1 MKTAV
6 ITGASSGIGLVVAQ
20 DLAKAGWRV
29 IAHGRDPG
37 RAAAAEQSIRAAAC
51 GGGVDMMLADLSIM
65 AEVARFA
72 NDVRA
77 KTDKIDVLIN
87 NAGFT
92 PAVRVETVDGLEQ
105 CFAANHMAPFLLT
118 NLLLPLVKAAGR
130 GAQIINTASSAHSF
144 IKDMKWDDL
153 QQKASF
159 SVNDAYTQ
167 SKLANILHARELA
180 RRVAPDGIRANA
192 VHPGFVQSNF
202 DSHGGLIVK
211 LMYIVGK
218 PWSLTPK
225 QGADTIVWLAK
236 GGAPDV
242 SGEYF
247 VKRRIVKTTP
257 AAQNEESA
265 ARLWRISEDILEQ
278 LGSFSG

>member
-1 MKTAV
+1 
-6 ITGASSGIGLVVAQ
+6 
-20 DLAKAGWRV
+20 
-29 IAHGRDPG
+29 
-37 RAAAAEQSIRAAAC
+37 
-51 GGGVDMMLADLSIM
+51 
-65 AEVARFA
+65 
-72 NDVRA
+72 
-77 KTDKIDVLIN
+77 
-87 NAGFT
+87 
-92 PAVRVETVDGLEQ
+92 
-105 CFAANHMAPFLLT
+105 MAPFLLT
-118 NLLLPLVKAAGR
+118 NLLLPLVKAAGP

-247 VKRRIVKTTP
+247 VKRKIAKTTP
-257 AAQNEESA
+257 AAQSEESA
-265 ARLWRISEDILEQ
+265 ARLWRISEDILER